1 MLSVNSLLSGLLQ
14 SICLNHYTV
23 QVYSLY
29 ILFVDM
35 SLATKKNNKKTA
47 ISLTITMCNLR
58 QNYFSIETMSADCPV
73 GV

>member
-35 SLATKKNNKKTA
+35 SPATKKTTKKQ
-47 ISLTITMCNLR
+47 L
-58 QNYFSIETMSADCPV
+58 FP
-73 GV
+73 